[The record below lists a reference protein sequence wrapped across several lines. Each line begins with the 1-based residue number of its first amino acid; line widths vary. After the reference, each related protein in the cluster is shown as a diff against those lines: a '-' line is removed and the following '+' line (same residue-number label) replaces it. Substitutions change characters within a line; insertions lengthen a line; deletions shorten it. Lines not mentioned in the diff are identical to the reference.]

1 MTEVQKEMIRS
12 MRLVGIGYKAIAR
25 DLNLRRNQVQLY
37 CKTHGLGG
45 DGKLV
50 RLNYEIWCEK
60 TGHCLMCGAKL
71 TQPAT
76 GRKKRFCS
84 GRCRTAY
91 CRKKNADEDGLFNPV
106 SYLPENE
113 WSQKGG

>member
-12 MRLVGIGYKAIAR
+12 MRLEGIGYKAIAR
-25 DLNLRRNQVQLY
+25 DLNLRRNQVQLF

-60 TGHCLMCGAKL
+60 TGHCLMCGKKL
-71 TQPAT
+71 SQPAI

-91 CRKKNADEDGLFNPV
+91 CRKKNTTEMERMDIYGEALMEVQDEE
-106 SYLPENE
+106 S
-113 WSQKGG
+113 